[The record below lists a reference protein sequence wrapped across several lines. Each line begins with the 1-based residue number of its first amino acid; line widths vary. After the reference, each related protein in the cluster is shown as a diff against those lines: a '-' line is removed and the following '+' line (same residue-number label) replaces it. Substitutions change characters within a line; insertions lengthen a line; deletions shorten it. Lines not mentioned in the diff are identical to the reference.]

1 MNDKN
6 EKYKKIKRKEII
18 SKCIDNSYQT
28 RITSAVTLGWKSEFF
43 NFKDLIKYNLF
54 KFNFNKKFYPQ
65 HDSIHFLYKIINTN
79 TDIGKQKYNKNI
91 NKILLITYRSK
102 FRKQINVK
110 NQYEYNSDCGWG
122 CMIRSSQMIF
132 ARMLYKIFKHIYK
145 NQYDSKILMISTIP
159 YFMDDYIILDDI
171 KNSEYLIL
179 GLDSY
184 IEQLNKFLNEKTE
197 KNQYKKTEIE
207 SIDPPFSIHKI
218 CILGE
223 IFGRT
228 YGEWFSDFELPKIY
242 EIINSTFN
250 IIPNLSILHF
260 NTNIEIETIL
270 EKCFEKENAENN
282 PNLFINNYYVNSNK
296 EKFKLKKMGAIFVS
310 VRLGVTTISSDYYPS
325 IKKLFDCKQFL
336 GFIGGKVDSASYFF
350 GYYNNSL
357 LYLDPHFNQQ
367 SDSYLDDKTKDT
379 YLNKTVYELEF
390 SSLQCAFT
398 IGFLFRTLN
407 EFIHLLDFF
416 KTFNNISFP
425 CFHIHFEKNITK
437 SDEYMEKDLKYLEND
452 QNDF

>member
-1 MNDKN
+1 MNYQFENTIEELYSCLPNNRKKFNAIMDSMKRRFLKN
-6 EKYKKIKRKEII
+6 DLKSQIKEKSCKTLTNQIKRK
-18 SKCIDNSYQT
+18 SKNLFSYRPSQNTPTKIDDIYKLTFRTNQQNLNPN
-28 RITSAVTLGWKSEFF
+28 IQNKINF
-43 NFKDLIKYNLF
+43 NFRTQRDN
-54 KFNFNKKFYPQ
+54 
-65 HDSIHFLYKIINTN
+65 FLYKSINTN
-79 TDIGKQKYNKNI
+79 TDIGKEKYNKNI

-171 KNSEYLIL
+171 KNSDYLIL

-282 PNLFINNYYVNSNK
+282 PNLFINNYYVNSKK
-296 EKFKLKKMGAIFVS
+296 EKL
-310 VRLGVTTISSDYYPS
+310 
-325 IKKLFDCKQFL
+325 
-336 GFIGGKVDSASYFF
+336 
-350 GYYNNSL
+350 
-357 LYLDPHFNQQ
+357 
-367 SDSYLDDKTKDT
+367 
-379 YLNKTVYELEF
+379 
-390 SSLQCAFT
+390 
-398 IGFLFRTLN
+398 
-407 EFIHLLDFF
+407 
-416 KTFNNISFP
+416 
-425 CFHIHFEKNITK
+425 
-437 SDEYMEKDLKYLEND
+437 
-452 QNDF
+452 